1 MRFHFTAFLKM
12 ITFLKMIILIW
23 RPREN
28 EKKGVSSSF
37 IITDI
42 GMDIKPVVKT

>member
-1 MRFHFTAFLKM
+1 MRFHFTAFLKT
-12 ITFLKMIILIW
+12 ITTLIW